1 MSSRKRDLHTGD
13 PRWRAIRARVLA
25 EQPLCPL
32 CHALGR
38 LVAAVD
44 VDHRDGNNANHDRA
58 NLWGLCRSHH
68 SEKTATEKAG
78 RKFKPK
84 GCDIHGNPLSREDW

>member
-1 MSSRKRDLHTGD
+1 M
-13 PRWRAIRARVLA
+13 
-25 EQPLCPL
+25 
-32 CHALGR
+32 
-38 LVAAVD
+38 D
-44 VDHRDGNNANHDRA
+44 VDHRDGNNANHERA